1 MNRVIVVGS
10 GGAGKSTFSK
20 KLHKITNLELIHLDV
35 LYWKPNWE
43 RTPEKEWREITKK
56 LVEKDKWIID
66 GNHDD
71 TLKIRLKRA
80 DTVIFFDL
88 PRTTCVLNAVKR
100 TVKGQVFGVHRN
112 DIADGCPEKFD
123 SVFYSWV
130 WNFNKKFRPKYL
142 KLFNAVKN
150 EKNII
155 IFKNYSDV
163 YEFLENLRLKKNKHF
178 EAMEIT

>member
-1 MNRVIVVGS
+1 MNRIIVIGS

-35 LYWKPNWE
+35 LYWRPNWE
-43 RTPEKEWREITKK
+43 RTPVELWEKTMHE
-56 LVEKDKWIID
+56 LVAKDKWIID

-71 TLKIRLKRA
+71 TLKIRLDRA
-80 DTVIFFDL
+80 DTIIFFDL
-88 PRTTCVLNAVKR
+88 PRSTCVFNAVKR

-112 DIADGCPEKFD
+112 DVADGCPERFD

-130 WNFNKKFRPKYL
+130 WSFNKKFRPKYL
-142 KLFNAVKN
+142 QLLDSMKKD
-150 EKNII
+150 KNII

-163 YEFLENLRLKKNKHF
+163 YKFLDDLRLKEKKQF
-178 EAMEIT
+178 RGQEIN